1 MPAAA
6 KLEKVTNVA
15 GAVNEIKRKVQ
26 NVSLNL
32 QTGSFD
38 IKDAK
43 GVVKKTIKPE
53 SGADAIYVINRSSK
67 EEDVTHS
74 GEFLMGQRV
83 ASQKQAATIETTFA
97 EQQDELIAVVER
109 WTAAAPGATKTAL
122 AIEVG
127 RIQRELATIERRL
140 RDAQYSYREAL
151 PCSALR
157 RLYSPLSNDDRV
169 TPYSVYKLTQTLNRS
184 DERVMPISE

>member
-6 KLEKVTNVA
+6 KHEKVTNIA
-15 GAVNEIKRKVQ
+15 GVIKEIKLKVQ

-43 GVVKKTIKPE
+43 GGVKKTIKPE
-53 SGADAIYVINRSSK
+53 SGADAVYVINRSVK

-74 GEFLMGQRV
+74 GEFLKGQRI
-83 ASQKQAATIETTFA
+83 ASQKQAATIETSFA
-97 EQQDELIAVVER
+97 EKQDELMAVVER
-109 WTAAAPGATKTAL
+109 WNASAPGATKVAL
-122 AIEVG
+122 SIEVG

-151 PCSALR
+151 PCYALR

-184 DERVMPISE
+184 DERVMAISE

>member
-15 GAVNEIKRKVQ
+15 GAINEIRRKVQ

-32 QTGSFD
+32 ETGSFD

-74 GEFLMGQRV
+74 GEFLKEQRV
-83 ASQKQAATIETTFA
+83 ASQKQAATIETAFA
-97 EQQDELIAVVER
+97 EKQDELMTVVER
-109 WTAAAPGATKTAL
+109 WNATAPGASKVAL

-151 PCSALR
+151 PCYALR

-184 DERVMPISE
+184 DTRVMPVSE

>member
-1 MPAAA
+1 MPDAA
-6 KLEKVTNVA
+6 KIEKVTNVA
-15 GAVNEIKRKVQ
+15 GAINEIKRKVK

-38 IKDAK
+38 IRDAK
-43 GVVKKTIKPE
+43 GVVKKSIKPE
-53 SGADAIYVINRSSK
+53 SGADAIYVVNRSSK

-74 GEFLMGQRV
+74 GEFLRGQRV
-83 ASQKQAATIETTFA
+83 SAQKHVATIETAFA
-97 EQQDELIAVVER
+97 EKQDELMAIVER
-109 WTAAAPGATKTAL
+109 CTAAAPGATKVAL

-184 DERVMPISE
+184 DERVMGLSE

>member
-1 MPAAA
+1 MPNAA
-6 KLEKVTNVA
+6 KLEKVTSVA
-15 GAVNEIKRKVQ
+15 DAINEIKRKVQ

-38 IKDAK
+38 IRDAK

-53 SGADAIYVINRSSK
+53 SGADAIYVVNRSSK
-67 EEDVTHS
+67 EEDVIHS
-74 GEFLMGQRV
+74 GEFLKDQRL
-83 ASQKQAATIETTFA
+83 AAQKQAATIETAFA
-97 EQQDELIAVVER
+97 EKQDELMAIVER
-109 WTAAAPGATKTAL
+109 WSASAPGATKVAL

-127 RIQRELATIERRL
+127 RTQRELATIERRL

-184 DERVMPISE
+184 EERVMGLSE

>member
-1 MPAAA
+1 MPKAA
-6 KLEKVTNVA
+6 KEEKVTNVA
-15 GAVNEIKRKVQ
+15 GVINEIKRKVK
-26 NVSLNL
+26 NISLNL

-43 GVVKKTIKPE
+43 GAVKKTIKPE
-53 SGADAIYVINRSSK
+53 SGVDAIYVVNRSVK
-67 EEDVTHS
+67 EEDVTNS
-74 GEFLMGQRV
+74 GEFLKAQRIT
-83 ASQKQAATIETTFA
+83 SQKLAATIETAFA
-97 EQQDELIAVVER
+97 EKQDELMATVER
-109 WTAAAPGATKTAL
+109 WTAAAPGATKVAL

-151 PCSALR
+151 PYSALR

-184 DERVMPISE
+184 NDRVMGLSE